1 VEAMFEQ
8 TISWWN
14 EPALAHWNCC
24 DFSSWQWF
32 LDRLLPYA
40 PLITAAIAVSAG
52 IIALLSI
59 RAQKKIARR
68 RAAIDLFLKT
78 DLDAAM
84 LAAYGSFNANITALQ
99 NPIADDDQ
107 AYKNVRD
114 YLNIHH
120 LIAVGIDNKVF
131 DERVCFDHW
140 SGVLVRHC
148 EKAEKVIVYACESNN
163 RYTYY
168 HLKRRNKKWARR
180 LTRWTKWHDKN
191 GKLRWPYWPSAT
203 AIAG

>member
-1 VEAMFEQ
+1 VEVMFEQ
-8 TISWWN
+8 IISWWN
-14 EPALAHWNCC
+14 KLALACWNCC
-24 DFSSWQWF
+24 DFSSWLRF

-84 LAAYGSFNANITALQ
+84 LAAYGSFNANIAALQ
-99 NPIADDDQ
+99 NPIVDDQ
-107 AYKNVRD
+107 AYRNVRD
-114 YLNIHH
+114 YLNIHQ
-120 LIAVGIDNKVF
+120 LIAVGIDDKVF
-131 DERVCFDHW
+131 DERVCYNHW

-148 EKAEKVIVYACESNN
+148 KAAEKVIIHACDSNN
-163 RYTYY
+163 NYTYY

-180 LTRWTKWHDKN
+180 LNRWIKWHNAN

-203 AIAG
+203 ANRT